1 MTATYQLH
9 FISFRNVTQGDAYNC
24 VMGSGAN
31 LQPWHLDM
39 LEAWLYRMRTNPPTA
54 EEIEN
59 YHRKE
64 PKHESKLTKGRSPSR
79 SVKLDFDI
87 LDLL

>member
-1 MTATYQLH
+1 MQGYHLH
-9 FISFRNVTQGDAYNC
+9 FISFSDADKKSFNC

-39 LEAWLYRMRTNPPTA
+39 LEAWLVRMRTNPPTA
-54 EEIEN
+54 KEIEN

-64 PKHESKLTKGRSPSR
+64 PRHELKQTKGRSPSA
-79 SVKLDFDI
+79 SKKPIDFDI
-87 LDLL
+87 LDLFS

>member
-1 MTATYQLH
+1 
-9 FISFRNVTQGDAYNC
+9 
-24 VMGSGAN
+24 MGSGAN

-39 LEAWLYRMRTNPPTA
+39 LEAWLHRMRTNPPTA

-59 YHRKE
+59 YHKTEVR
-64 PKHESKLTKGRSPSR
+64 HEVKSTKGRSPS
-79 SVKLDFDI
+79 KKPDFDI